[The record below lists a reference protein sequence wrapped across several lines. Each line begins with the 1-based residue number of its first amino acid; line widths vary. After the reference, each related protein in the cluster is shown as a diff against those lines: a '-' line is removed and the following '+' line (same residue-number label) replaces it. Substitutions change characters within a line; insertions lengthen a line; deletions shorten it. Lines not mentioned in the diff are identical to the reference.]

1 MVGYDDSDASKSDDE
16 SDSDAEGAN
25 DYRASDVD
33 SDSELKVRNNSFLS
47 FSNDTKFF
55 SICLLQRSIQRR
67 KVAFENKSLEIESY
81 LAESEEKEKNW
92 LEQDDSVKNDGTKS
106 PNVQMPL
113 PVQNNQ
119 MRSNDNQDDQRN
131 IQKLPTGKASS
142 S

>member
-1 MVGYDDSDASKSDDE
+1 MT
-16 SDSDAEGAN
+16 
-25 DYRASDVD
+25 
-33 SDSELKVRNNSFLS
+33 LNS
-47 FSNDTKFF
+47 F